1 MAGWLFG
8 KTGQQNE
15 NGNRI
20 KTYTLTTAIRLAST
34 VKINM
39 AK

>member
-15 NGNRI
+15 NGKRI
-20 KTYTLTTAIRLAST
+20 EPFHFNEVVFTRK
-34 VKINM
+34 
-39 AK
+39 